1 MFIKMDEVD
10 LIDRYGF
17 KVGSS
22 KNFLANSR
30 TFQAPKV
37 PIPGNGLPAHFP
49 PSTLYTTFTLSG
61 LHGIDE
67 VNFAFSASV
76 VLLMNWEDPH
86 VYDSCEDDPRRP
98 ETRDQ
103 DRCDRYWRPQVE
115 FLNGRSVEVT
125 YQMVNYWNMCSTFMA
140 GCGENENQG
149 MGYMM
154 LEATGEFGSTYNF
167 KKFPMDSQE
176 LTISVAINDARKYM
190 VIKPIATIQGSLLEQ
205 FKNQKA
211 DTLSGWAVKGVRAEE
226 EGVAL
231 LDWKTAAG
239 DGPMKKAMNIIEGY
253 GYNITEEWTQSTATM
268 AIEVERLTEYYTLNY
283 VMLITLLTGLAFCV
297 FLMDPADV
305 GDRCALAI
313 TVVLALNVFQLIL
326 NDSIPKT
333 GYLTPMHLYVTIAT
347 FLATFAAV
355 ESVFVFR
362 CNARVEKKKEI
373 VEALRERA
381 RHGLDEEAAA
391 DHWLA
396 KAGKSAVRPVEGE
409 APDGTSGAADGPDA
423 LSAPGPG
430 PARRTLTLDRVE
442 YLLAKWMDTASLL
455 VFPTVLG
462 ASCAVIFRDDR

>member
-1 MFIKMDEVD
+1 M
-10 LIDRYGF
+10 
-17 KVGSS
+17 
-22 KNFLANSR
+22 
-30 TFQAPKV
+30 
-37 PIPGNGLPAHFP
+37 PAHFP
-49 PSTLYTTFTLSG
+49 PSTLYTTFTLTG

-76 VLLMNWEDPH
+76 VLMMNWEDPH
-86 VYDSCEDDPRRP
+86 VYDYCEDDPRRP

-125 YQMVNYWNMCSTFMA
+125 YQAANYWNFCSSLNS
-140 GCGENENQG
+140 GCGTTENKG
-149 MGYMM
+149 MGYLIM
-154 LEATGEFGSTYNF
+154 EFTGEFGTTYNF
-167 KKFPMDSQE
+167 KGFPMDSQA
-176 LTISVAINDARKYM
+176 LTIGVAIADARKYM
-190 VIKPIATIQGSLLEQ
+190 VIHPTAAIQGSLLEQ
-205 FKNQKA
+205 FKNKKA

-226 EGVAL
+226 EAFVL
-231 LDWKTAAG
+231 LDWNHAAG
-239 DGPMKKAMNIIEGY
+239 DGPMKKAMEIVESY
-253 GYNITEEWTQSTATM
+253 GYNITEEWTQSAATM

-355 ESVFVFR
+355 ESVLVFR

-373 VEALRERA
+373 VEALREGA

-396 KAGKSAVRPVEGE
+396 KAGKSANAVRPVGVE
-409 APDGTSGAADGPDA
+409 ATDGTPGATDSPDA
-423 LSAPGPG
+423 LSARPGPR
-430 PARRTLTLDRVE
+430 PARLPLTLDRVE
-442 YLLAKWMDTASLL
+442 FLLAKWMDNASLL

-462 ASCAVIFRDDR
+462 ASCAVIFRGHR